1 MCGRFRHPETRWQMP
16 PGAAGGQH
24 EHDRCEHRP
33 VIDSGD
39 PTTLTTPR
47 RLRDQR
53 RNDLPQPIR
62 HKPNRQPTI
71 HKGPLSTPVNH
82 TPTETRSKFPHLDAQ
97 LRNHGIEQA
106 DAELIWIGRPPL
118 IPQQRAVDG
127 LLLGEFS
134 YHALA
139 TIEFLDIKI
148 SAVDSIGDLHQLLIH
163 SPARLPPKAARI
175 VNSLRMQVE
184 TDGDTPLNFSQ

>member
-1 MCGRFRHPETRWQMP
+1 VRPHFGYSWTEKNDDNGRWALYFYNAGPGHAKIVSIFYRIAFHSEAQM
-16 PGAAGGQH
+16 GSL
-24 EHDRCEHRP
+24 EW
-33 VIDSGD
+33 V
-39 PTTLTTPR
+39 
-47 RLRDQR
+47 
-53 RNDLPQPIR
+53 
-62 HKPNRQPTI
+62 
-71 HKGPLSTPVNH
+71 
-82 TPTETRSKFPHLDAQ
+82 KFPHLDAQ